1 MEDTLREQKLYF
13 TVYQQLQHESTINS
27 SIFPQKMPYF

>member
-13 TVYQQLQHESTINS
+13 TVYQQLQHKPAINS
-27 SIFPQKMPYF
+27 NIFPQKMPYF